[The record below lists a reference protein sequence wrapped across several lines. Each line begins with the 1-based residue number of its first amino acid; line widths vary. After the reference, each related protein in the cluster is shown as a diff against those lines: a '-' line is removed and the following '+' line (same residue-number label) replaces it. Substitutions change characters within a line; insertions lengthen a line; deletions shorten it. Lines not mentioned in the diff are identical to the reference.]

1 MLRASGD
8 FPGGPMVQ
16 IPHSQCRRPGFIS
29 GQGTKIPHAAWC
41 CQKIYKNTK
50 TLISKKKKKELLE
63 GFLSCGVTSF
73 NLYFKITLPIV

>member
-1 MLRASGD
+1 MGVYVLRASGD

-50 TLISKKKKKELLE
+50 TLISKKKKKKKNFWK
-63 GFLSCGVTSF
+63 GF
-73 NLYFKITLPIV
+73 